1 MARDTLLLRLPLVGR
16 LEHLSA
22 LSRFARTLSTLISGG
37 IPVDRALRI
46 VAPVVGNAVITG
58 QIAAS
63 ADRVVE
69 GATLSES
76 LRPHPEIPP
85 TLVQMVAVGEESG
98 ALGDLLYRAADAMD
112 EETNARLA
120 RLLSLLEPLIILV
133 MGTVV
138 AFIVVSVLLPLLD
151 ISQIVR

>member
-1 MARDTLLLRLPLVGR
+1 V
-16 LEHLSA
+16 
-22 LSRFARTLSTLISGG
+22 LSRAEIS
-37 IPVDRALRI
+37 L
-46 VAPVVGNAVITG
+46 APV
-58 QIAAS
+58 QIKKKS
-63 ADRVVE
+63 
-69 GATLSES
+69 
-76 LRPHPEIPP
+76 
-85 TLVQMVAVGEESG
+85 EESG

-112 EETNARLA
+112 EETNARLS

>member
-1 MARDTLLLRLPLVGR
+1 MLVAALDTATLTLSCALVDLGPDPGAPVRVRCERTERAAHGKPGRGAPVGHGGRLP
-16 LEHLSA
+16 
-22 LSRFARTLSTLISGG
+22 
-37 IPVDRALRI
+37 
-46 VAPVVGNAVITG
+46 
-58 QIAAS
+58 
-63 ADRVVE
+63 
-69 GATLSES
+69 
-76 LRPHPEIPP
+76 
-85 TLVQMVAVGEESG
+85 G

-112 EETNARLA
+112 EETNARLS